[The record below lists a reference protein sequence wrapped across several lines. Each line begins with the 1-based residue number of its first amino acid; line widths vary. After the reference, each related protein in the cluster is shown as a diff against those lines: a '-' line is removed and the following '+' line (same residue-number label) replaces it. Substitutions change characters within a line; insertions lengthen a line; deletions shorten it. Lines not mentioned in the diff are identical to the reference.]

1 MLKRLS
7 AILGIF
13 LNFVIMWIQIF
24 WLNYSMLNIS
34 LLNLWFNFL
43 ELHLFF
49 NYPAFFHFTKES
61 YTSVDFREHS
71 SPIFKCLNIVK
82 LSDLVFRNIAVFMYN
97 FHNRR
102 LPSVFDTFF
111 TQVNKRYIYNTRSV
125 WNDLFD
131 QEWVQRIVLTKGW
144 RSKRQLF
151 FYSLRWPIYVFNSVV
166 NTKLPAEYNK
176 DCLIAILK
184 GHFENVSIQVTWCDT
199 SHVCKVVK
207 SVVSR
212 PERNNFALPVRLL
225 PEFTSEKKNFFQSD
239 IGHHLETMN
248 YEVKN

>member
-1 MLKRLS
+1 MRKRLS

-82 LSDLVFRNIAVFMYN
+82 LPDLVFLNIAVFMYN

-111 TQVNKRYIYNTRSV
+111 TQVNKRYIYNTRRV

-151 FYSLRWPIYVFNSVV
+151 FTLYGGQFTFSTQLSTLNYLRYSP
-166 NTKLPAEYNK
+166 TDA
-176 DCLIAILK
+176 A
-184 GHFENVSIQVTWCDT
+184 
-199 SHVCKVVK
+199 
-207 SVVSR
+207 
-212 PERNNFALPVRLL
+212 
-225 PEFTSEKKNFFQSD
+225 PEFLLKLTPLKTKHPWLV
-239 IGHHLETMN
+239 IIL
-248 YEVKN
+248 

>member
-1 MLKRLS
+1 
-7 AILGIF
+7 
-13 LNFVIMWIQIF
+13 MWIQIF

-111 TQVNKRYIYNTRSV
+111 TQVNKRYIYNTRRV

-151 FYSLRWPIYVFNSVV
+151 FTLYGGQFTFSTQLSTLNYLLSTIKVVWLLSL
-166 NTKLPAEYNK
+166 K
-176 DCLIAILK
+176 AILK
-184 GHFENVSIQVTWCDT
+184 T
-199 SHVCKVVK
+199 
-207 SVVSR
+207 
-212 PERNNFALPVRLL
+212 
-225 PEFTSEKKNFFQSD
+225 FQSRSLD
-239 IGHHLETMN
+239 VIRHTC
-248 YEVKN
+248 VR

>member
-82 LSDLVFRNIAVFMYN
+82 LSDLVFLNIAVFMYN

-111 TQVNKRYIYNTRSV
+111 TQVNKRYIYNTRRV

-151 FYSLRWPIYVFNSVV
+151 FTLYGGQFTFSTQLSTLNYLLSTIKIVWLLSL
-166 NTKLPAEYNK
+166 K
-176 DCLIAILK
+176 AILK
-184 GHFENVSIQVTWCDT
+184 T
-199 SHVCKVVK
+199 
-207 SVVSR
+207 
-212 PERNNFALPVRLL
+212 
-225 PEFTSEKKNFFQSD
+225 FQSRSLD
-239 IGHHLETMN
+239 VIRHTC
-248 YEVKN
+248 VR

>member
-151 FYSLRWPIYVFNSVV
+151 FTLYGGQFTFSTQLSTLNYLLSTIKIVWLLSL
-166 NTKLPAEYNK
+166 K
-176 DCLIAILK
+176 AILK
-184 GHFENVSIQVTWCDT
+184 T
-199 SHVCKVVK
+199 
-207 SVVSR
+207 
-212 PERNNFALPVRLL
+212 
-225 PEFTSEKKNFFQSD
+225 FQSRSLD
-239 IGHHLETMN
+239 VIRHTC
-248 YEVKN
+248 VR